1 MILAKVFASLFV
13 LFTVLGPTGS
23 WGQSKR
29 IKIGY
34 SSDAPGS
41 LATWLAKEAGI
52 FARNGLEADL
62 VRTRSTIGVM
72 ALLSGDLD
80 FIQASG
86 PTVIESGLRGSDLV
100 YVAGGMAT
108 LDFIFLGQP
117 EIKTPELLRGG
128 IIGLASIR
136 GASLVATEFALEKL
150 GLKPKDVK
158 YIVVGGTPERL
169 IALRNKQLQATLL
182 SPPTSIVAERE
193 GFRQLADVGALG
205 LPFLHN
211 GIATSRRYIRDNADI
226 VKRYV
231 KAQIESVHL
240 MKTDRKTSVAVLAK
254 YLRQTKSREVLE
266 RSYEL
271 SVTDQKYPRKQYP
284 TLRGIQ
290 TVLDAIADDNPKA
303 KAARPQDF
311 VDARFVKELD
321 DSGYIDGLYKGKVK

>member
-1 MILAKVFASLFV
+1 VIVLKHFVSLFA
-13 LFTVLGPTGS
+13 LMFLLSPAGS
-23 WGQSKR
+23 WAQSKK
-29 IKIGY
+29 IKVGY

-41 LATWLAKEAGI
+41 LATWLAKEAGV
-52 FARNGLEADL
+52 FARNGLEAEL

-108 LDFIFLGQP
+108 LDFIFISQP
-117 EIKTPELLRGG
+117 EIRKPEQLRGG
-128 IIGLASIR
+128 VIGLASIR

-150 GLKPKDVK
+150 GLKPKEVK

-182 SPPTSIVAERE
+182 SPPTSIVAEAD
-193 GFRQLADVGALG
+193 GFYSLADVGALG

-211 GIATSRRYIRDNADI
+211 GIATSRRFVRDHGDT
-226 VKRYV
+226 VRRYV
-231 KAQIESVHL
+231 KSQIEAVHL
-240 MKTDRKTSVAVLAK
+240 MKTDRRTSVAVLAK
-254 YLRQTKSREVLE
+254 YLRQTKSRDILE
-266 RSYEL
+266 KSYEL

-284 TLRGIQ
+284 SLPGIQ
-290 TVLDAIADDNPKA
+290 TVLDAIADENPKA
-303 KAARPQDF
+303 KSVKPEQF
-311 VDARFVKELD
+311 VDTQFIKELD
-321 DSGYIDGLYKGKVK
+321 ERGYIDGLYKGRSK